1 MGNLNSANAGS
12 LDISSL
18 AGDNQNHNHRRSYNV
33 TDQVSDD
40 EAPNSYS
47 NNPNNTNGNVNGNGS
62 ISITLNNGL
71 NNDTDNPNANGVA
84 APANGVA
91 KVQRSYEP
99 REKRIITKNVIVIGL
114 AFMIHFTAFHGTSN
128 LQSSVNSDKALGTTT
143 LAVIYG
149 SLILSNVFLPMTV
162 IRWFG
167 CHLTMALAFFAYM
180 PFIAAQF
187 YPRFETLIPAGLMV
201 GFGGGPLWC
210 AKCTYLST
218 VAEALTQVRGNR
230 SRKDVNTVK
239 FFGLFFIFYQMAQVW
254 GNLISSSVL
263 SFTSSDIAELNA
275 TFVTPAPAQSRV
287 GELCGA
293 RFCPGIGAEANPNL
307 TPPEPAK
314 IQLLNSIFLV
324 CMALAVILMLFGV
337 NSLKRY
343 GVRRTDSGDGMSGLR
358 LITVTLNLLRKRRQ
372 LLILPITMFIGLEE
386 SFLAVDYTRSFVACG
401 WGISKIGFAMIC
413 FGVANA
419 IAAGIAGA
427 LVERLGRITLFVAC
441 ALLNISLFVYMFLY
455 EAREGDY
462 VKYCAFAAIWGICD
476 GVWLVVVNAFYGI
489 LFPNHLIAGYSNFR
503 LWESTG
509 SVIGYII
516 SSQLCTSTKLIIL
529 MCVLGIGSAG
539 YGVTEYRLRKKQ
551 KALELMLS
559 D

>member
-1 MGNLNSANAGS
+1 MATSTATIRNDDDQQTSATPLELNT
-12 LDISSL
+12 L
-18 AGDNQNHNHRRSYNV
+18 
-33 TDQVSDD
+33 
-40 EAPNSYS
+40 
-47 NNPNNTNGNVNGNGS
+47 NGNAMQQNT
-62 ISITLNNGL
+62 IKL
-71 NNDTDNPNANGVA
+71 P
-84 APANGVA
+84 PR
-91 KVQRSYEP
+91 QYER
-99 REKRIITKNVIVIGL
+99 RERLIIIKNVIIIGL

-128 LQSSVNSDKALGTTT
+128 LQSSVNADKALGTTT

-149 SLILSNVFLPMTV
+149 SLILSNIFLPMTV

-167 CHLTMALAFFAYM
+167 VHLTMSLAFFAYM
-180 PFIAAQF
+180 PYIAAQF

-218 VAEALTQVRGNR
+218 VAEALTFVRGR
-230 SRKDVNTVK
+230 QSRKDVNTVK

-263 SFTSSDIAELNA
+263 TLTLAGNETDSQSNSSSQL
-275 TFVTPAPAQSRV
+275 V

-293 RFCPGIGAEANPNL
+293 RYCPGIGSEVNPNL
-307 TPPEPAK
+307 IPPEPAK

-324 CMALAVILMLFGV
+324 CMVIAFLLMFFGV

-343 GVRRTDSGDGMSGLR
+343 GIKRGETEEGLSGLK
-358 LITVTLNLLRKRRQ
+358 LLTATINLLRTRRQ

-386 SFLAVDYTRSFVACG
+386 AFLAVDFTKSFVACG
-401 WGISKIGFAMIC
+401 WGISNIGFAMIC

-419 IAAGIAGA
+419 VAAGFAGGLA
-427 LVERLGRITLFVAC
+427 AKLGRTTLAALC
-441 ALLNISLFVYMFLY
+441 AIVNLSLLAYMLHY
-455 EAREGDY
+455 TAQPNDY
-462 VKYCAFAAIWGICD
+462 IKYCTFAAVWGICD

-489 LFPNHLIAGYSNFR
+489 LFPKNLIAGYSNFR

-516 SSQLCTSTKLIIL
+516 SSQLCTSTKQMLLMFVLLIG
-529 MCVLGIGSAG
+529 CAG
-539 YGVTEYRLRKKQ
+539 YGYIEFHIRKKQ
-551 KALELMLS
+551 KHLENMLKE
-559 D
+559 

>member
-1 MGNLNSANAGS
+1 MA
-12 LDISSL
+12 
-18 AGDNQNHNHRRSYNV
+18 DNENRNHRHSYNV
-33 TDQVSDD
+33 TEQHSDD
-40 EAPNSYS
+40 ESS
-47 NNPNNTNGNVNGNGS
+47 NNHNSSPNNNPTDTIIIALHNGLSNGNGIGNS
-62 ISITLNNGL
+62 NVDINGSAV
-71 NNDTDNPNANGVA
+71 TGNGSGNGA
-84 APANGVA
+84 AKLSA
-91 KVQRSYEP
+91 RTYEP
-99 REKRIITKNVIVIGL
+99 RERHIITKNVIVIGL
-114 AFMIHFTAFHGTSN
+114 AFMIQFTAFHGTSN

-149 SLILSNVFLPMTV
+149 SLIISNIFLPMTV

-167 CHLTMALAFFAYM
+167 CHLTMALSFFAYM

-210 AKCTYLST
+210 SKCTYLST
-218 VAEALTQVRGNR
+218 VAEALTKVRGNE

-254 GNLISSSVL
+254 GNLISSAVL
-263 SFTSSDIAELNA
+263 SFGSSAVVELNA
-275 TFVTPAPAQSRV
+275 TLEVLATPPPSEGHV
-287 GELCGA
+287 GEICGA
-293 RFCPGIGAEANPNL
+293 RFCPGIGAEENPNL

-314 IQLLNSIFLV
+314 IQLLTSIFLI
-324 CMALAVILMLFGV
+324 CMAIAVVLMLFGV

-343 GVRRTDSGDGMSGLR
+343 GVRRNDSGDGMSGLR
-358 LITVTLNLLRKRRQ
+358 LLTVTLNLLRKRRQ
-372 LLILPITMFIGLEE
+372 LLILPITIFIGLEE
-386 SFLAVDYTRSFVACG
+386 AFLAVDYTRSFVACG

-427 LVERLGRITLFVAC
+427 LVEKLGRITLFVGC
-441 ALLNISLFVYMFLY
+441 ALLNASLFIYMFFY

-462 VKYCAFAAIWGICD
+462 VMYCAFAAIWGICD

-503 LWESTG
+503 LWESSG

-516 SSQLCTSTKLIIL
+516 SSQLCTSTKLVIL
-529 MCVLGIGSAG
+529 LCVLGIGSAG
-539 YGVTEYRLRKKQ
+539 YGITEYRLRRKQ